1 LEDVLRACVLSAS
14 DLWEKWLP
22 LAEFSY
28 NNSYQESIKPAPFE
42 ALYGRKCRTPLNC
55 VEPAERRY
63 YGIDFVKEVEEQV
76 RIIQGHIKAAQARQ
90 KSNADKRRRPIT
102 FEVGDY
108 VYLKVS
114 PMKGVQRF
122 RVKRKLTP
130 RYVGPYPIIGR
141 SGNVAYKLQLP
152 PEMST
157 IFNVFHVS
165 QLRKCLRVP
174 EETIEPTNLKPQSD
188 LTYEEK
194 PVQLLD
200 EKERVTRSKVIKFYK
215 VMWNNHSEWDATWE
229 REDYLREVYPEFYEK
244 W

>member
-1 LEDVLRACVLSAS
+1 
-14 DLWEKWLP
+14 
-22 LAEFSY
+22 
-28 NNSYQESIKPAPFE
+28 
-42 ALYGRKCRTPLNC
+42 
-55 VEPAERRY
+55 
-63 YGIDFVKEVEEQV
+63 
-76 RIIQGHIKAAQARQ
+76 
-90 KSNADKRRRPIT
+90 
-102 FEVGDY
+102 
-108 VYLKVS
+108 
-114 PMKGVQRF
+114 MKGVQRF

-174 EETIEPTNLKPQSD
+174 EETIEPTNLKLQSY

-229 REDYLREVYPEFYEK
+229 REDYLREVYPKFMKNGRHCKSQGEISVRGKVCNSLGVKLAYCTYFCMSMSIIQSFLGTSIWNCIHLYMLLYLMLNLHICVCQMFMCVNRK
-244 W
+244 CCCLIT